1 MNKLFVY
8 SVVAMLAMQG
18 AFAMES
24 VFDSMDKAVEVKM
37 EPAKTETVNKT
48 TTPASQQ
55 DQSSIQEERYTKA
68 ITSLDDAQVE
78 LRQQLTETTS
88 KYNTAL
94 AEKKQAIAKCKAIKK
109 ELKAINKKMK
119 NVDKSKK
126 MINANHQKPE
136 KKINANH
143 QKPAKND

>member
-1 MNKLFVY
+1 MKKLLLP
-8 SVVAMLAMQG
+8 SIIAILALMS
-18 AFAMES
+18 ANAENT

-48 TTPASQQ
+48 TTPAAQKAEE
-55 DQSSIQEERYTKA
+55 SSIQEERYANA

-126 MINANHQKPE
+126 MINANLNSVE
-136 KKINANH
+136 NKK
-143 QKPAKND
+143 